1 MIVLRTDACG
11 ISSCKI
17 MTIPSIRFNFLIA
30 ASLTDRTRLKKFI
43 GKMVKKEGKPLA
55 ALQYIFC
62 SDAYLLAMNREYLH
76 HNFFTDIITFNLSE
90 KSQPIN
96 AEIYIS
102 VDRVRE
108 NAANYNSSF
117 KKELHRVIFH
127 GILHLCGYK
136 DKKPKDAQL
145 MRQMED
151 EWLALYER
159 ST

>member
-1 MIVLRTDACG
+1 
-11 ISSCKI
+11 

-76 HNFFTDIITFNLSE
+76 HDFFTDIITFNLSE

-151 EWLALYER
+151 KWLKSYFGA
-159 ST
+159 